1 MELTRRHLLC
11 GCAATALTGCVSQG
25 GGGARIKA
33 GYAPSLDSAEG
44 GLWEIFNK
52 AEADL
57 KFSPLRMTDAE
68 LNRYVTD
75 IACRLA
81 GKHCTDM
88 RVYLMRTP
96 FFNANMAPN
105 GMMQVWSGLLL
116 RCQNEAQLAAV
127 LGHEIGHYLKRHSL
141 QRFEQIRDSSSVA
154 AFLGIAIAAAGGG
167 ALANLPGLVALANI
181 FAFSREQ
188 EREADGVGLE
198 LMVNAGYEPTQAS
211 EIWRGLIEERDAGL
225 TAEERRDQSRQQD
238 VFFASHPAPADRA
251 QALAL
256 QAAAYPGGKRVVGED
271 RYLAQARAF
280 RDTMMQDELRLHQYS
295 RTLVIIERMKA
306 ANPGDADPFY
316 YEGEIYRTRNDGI
329 DAGRAM
335 NAYGRALELDEAHGP
350 TWRGIGILHR
360 RAGKPEKAADAFRRY
375 LELVPDAEDRLMIQS
390 YVGA

>member
-1 MELTRRHLLC
+1 MHLTRRHLLC
-11 GCAATALTGCVSQG
+11 GCAATALTGCVSQSG
-25 GGGARIKA
+25 GSRIQA
-33 GYAPSLDSAEG
+33 GHAPTLDSVEG
-44 GLWEIFNK
+44 GLWDIFNK
-52 AEADL
+52 AEEDV

-127 LGHEIGHYLKRHSL
+127 IGHEIGHYLKRHSL

-181 FAFSREQ
+181 FSFSREQ
-188 EREADGVGLE
+188 EREADGIGLE
-198 LMVNAGYEPTQAS
+198 LMVNAGYDPVQAS

-225 TAEERRDQSRQQD
+225 TEEEKRERRDQQD

-256 QAAAYPGGKRVVGED
+256 QAAAFPGGKRVVGEE

-280 RDTMMQDELRLHQYS
+280 RDRMMQDELRLHQYD
-295 RTLVIIERMKA
+295 RTLVIIARMKA

-316 YEGEIYRTRNDGI
+316 YEGEVYRARDDGI
-329 DAGRAM
+329 DSGRAM
-335 NAYGRALELDEAHGP
+335 NAYGRALELDESHGLS
-350 TWRGIGILHR
+350 WRGVGILHR
-360 RAGKPEKAADAFRRY
+360 RAGKQEQAANAFRRY
-375 LELVPDAEDRLMIQS
+375 LELVPDADDRLMIQS

>member
-1 MELTRRHLLC
+1 MHFTRRHLLC
-11 GCAATALTGCVSQG
+11 GCAATALTGCVGAG
-25 GGGARIKA
+25 GGKPIAA
-33 GYAPSLDSAEG
+33 GYAPALDSVEG

-57 KFSPLRMTDAE
+57 KFSPLRMTDEE

-81 GKHCTDM
+81 GSHCPDM
-88 RVYLMRTP
+88 RGYLVRTP
-96 FFNANMAPN
+96 FFNASMAPN

-141 QRFEQIRDSSSVA
+141 QRFEQMRDNATIA
-154 AFLGIAIAAAGGG
+154 AFLGIAVAAAGGG

-198 LMVNAGYEPTQAS
+198 LMVNAGYSPIEAS
-211 EIWRGLIEERDAGL
+211 EIWRGLIQERDAGL
-225 TAEERRDQSRQQD
+225 TADERADRKDKSD
-238 VFFASHPAPADRA
+238 VFFASHPAPEDRA
-251 QALAL
+251 QTLAL
-256 QAAAYPGGKRVVGED
+256 QAAAYPGGKRIVGEE

-280 RDTMMQDELRLHQYS
+280 RDMMMQDELRLHQHD
-295 RTLVIIERMKA
+295 RTLVIVDRMKA

-316 YEGEIYRTRNDGI
+316 YEGEVYRSRNEGLDDGL
-329 DAGRAM
+329 AMRA
-335 NAYGRALELDEAHGP
+335 YSRAIEADDDHGLA
-350 TWRGIGILHR
+350 WRGIGILHR
-360 RAGKPEKAADAFRRY
+360 RAGREADAATAFQRY
-375 LELVPDAEDRLMIQS
+375 LELVPDASDRLMIQS

>member
-1 MELTRRHLLC
+1 MHLNRRHLLC
-11 GCAATALTGCVSQG
+11 GCAATALTGCVSSG
-25 GGGARIKA
+25 GGKPIAA
-33 GYAPSLDSAEG
+33 GYAPTLDSAEG

-57 KFSPLRMTDAE
+57 KFSPLRMTDE
-68 LNRYVTD
+68 DLNRYVTD

-81 GKHCTDM
+81 GKHCPDM
-88 RVYLMRTP
+88 RVYLVRTP

-127 LGHEIGHYLKRHSL
+127 IGHEIGHYLKRHSL
-141 QRFEQIRDSSSVA
+141 QRFEQIRDNASVA

-167 ALANLPGLVALANI
+167 SLANLPGLVALANI

-198 LMVNAGYEPTQAS
+198 LMVNAGYSPVEAS
-211 EIWRGLIEERDAGL
+211 EIWRGLIQERDAGL
-225 TAEERRDQSRQQD
+225 TAEERADRKDRAD
-238 VFFASHPAPADRA
+238 VFFASHPAPEDRA

-256 QAAAYPGGKRVVGED
+256 QAAAFSGGKRIVGEE

-280 RDTMMQDELRLHQYS
+280 RDMMMQDELRLHQYD
-295 RTLVIIERMKA
+295 RTLVIIDRMKA
-306 ANPGDADPFY
+306 ANQGDADPFY
-316 YEGEIYRTRNDGI
+316 YEGEVYRSRNDGL
-329 DAGRAM
+329 DTGLAM
-335 NAYGRALELDEAHGP
+335 NAYSRAIAIDEDHGLA
-350 TWRGIGILHR
+350 WRGMGILHR
-360 RAGKPEKAADAFRRY
+360 RAGRESDAADAFRRY
-375 LELVPDAEDRLMIQS
+375 LALVPDAEDRLMIQS

>member
-1 MELTRRHLLC
+1 MDLTRRHLLC

-25 GGGARIKA
+25 GGSRIQA
-33 GYAPSLDSAEG
+33 GHAPTLDSVEG
-44 GLWEIFNK
+44 GLWDIFNR

-57 KFSPLRMTDAE
+57 KFSPLRMTDEE
-68 LNRYVTD
+68 LNRYVSD

-81 GKHCTDM
+81 GRHCADM
-88 RVYLMRTP
+88 RVYLVRTP

-105 GMMQVWSGLLL
+105 GMMQVWSGLML

-127 LGHEIGHYLKRHSL
+127 IGHEIGHYLKRHSL
-141 QRFEQIRDSSSVA
+141 QRFEQIRDSSTVA

-188 EREADGVGLE
+188 EREADGIGLE
-198 LMVNAGYEPTQAS
+198 LMVNAGYDPVQAS

-225 TAEERRDQSRQQD
+225 TAEEKRDQERQRD

-256 QAAAYPGGKRVVGED
+256 QAAAFPGGKRIVGED

-280 RDTMMQDELRLHQYS
+280 RDMMMQDELRLQQYS
-295 RTLVIIERMKA
+295 RTLVIVERMKM

-316 YEGEIYRTRNDGI
+316 YEGEVYRSRNDGI
-329 DAGRAM
+329 DSGRAM
-335 NAYGRALELDEAHGP
+335 NAYGRALELDELHGP
-350 TWRGIGILHR
+350 AWRGIGILHR
-360 RAGKPEKAADAFRRY
+360 RAGRQDKAAEAFRRY
-375 LELVPDAEDRLMIQS
+375 LELVPGAEDRLMIQS

>member
-1 MELTRRHLLC
+1 MDLTRRHLLC

-25 GGGARIKA
+25 GGSRIQA
-33 GYAPSLDSAEG
+33 GHAPTLDSVEG
-44 GLWEIFNK
+44 GLWDIFNR

-57 KFSPLRMTDAE
+57 KFSPLRMTDEE
-68 LNRYVTD
+68 LNRYVSD

-81 GKHCTDM
+81 GRHCADM
-88 RVYLMRTP
+88 RVYLVRTP

-105 GMMQVWSGLLL
+105 GMMQVWSGLML

-127 LGHEIGHYLKRHSL
+127 IGHEIGHYLKRHSL
-141 QRFEQIRDSSSVA
+141 QRFEQIRDSSTVA

-188 EREADGVGLE
+188 EREADGIGLE
-198 LMVNAGYEPTQAS
+198 LMVNAGYDPVQAS

-225 TAEERRDQSRQQD
+225 TAEEKRDQERQRD

-256 QAAAYPGGKRVVGED
+256 QAAAFPGGKRIVGED

-280 RDTMMQDELRLHQYS
+280 RDMMMQDELRLQQYS
-295 RTLVIIERMKA
+295 RTLVIIERMKV

-316 YEGEIYRTRNDGI
+316 YEGEVYRSRNDGI
-329 DAGRAM
+329 DSGRAM
-335 NAYGRALELDEAHGP
+335 NAYGRALELDELHGP
-350 TWRGIGILHR
+350 AWRGMGILHR
-360 RAGKPEKAADAFRRY
+360 RAGRQDKAAEAFRRY
-375 LELVPDAEDRLMIQS
+375 LELVPGAEDRLMIQS

>member
-1 MELTRRHLLC
+1 MDLTRRHLLC

-25 GGGARIKA
+25 GGSQIQA
-33 GYAPSLDSAEG
+33 GHAPTLDSVEG
-44 GLWEIFNK
+44 GLWDIFNR

-57 KFSPLRMTDAE
+57 KFSPLRMTDEE
-68 LNRYVTD
+68 LNRYVSD

-81 GKHCTDM
+81 GRHCADM
-88 RVYLMRTP
+88 RVYLVRTP

-105 GMMQVWSGLLL
+105 GMMQVWSGLML

-127 LGHEIGHYLKRHSL
+127 IGHEIGHYLKRHSL
-141 QRFEQIRDSSSVA
+141 QRFEQIRDSSTVA

-188 EREADGVGLE
+188 EREADGIGLE
-198 LMVNAGYEPTQAS
+198 LMVNAGYDPVQAS

-225 TAEERRDQSRQQD
+225 TAEEKRDQERQRD

-256 QAAAYPGGKRVVGED
+256 QAAAFPGGKRIVGED

-280 RDTMMQDELRLHQYS
+280 RDMMMQDELRLQQYS
-295 RTLVIIERMKA
+295 RTLVIIERMKV

-316 YEGEIYRTRNDGI
+316 YEGEVYRSRNDGI
-329 DAGRAM
+329 DSGRSM
-335 NAYGRALELDEAHGP
+335 NAYGRALELDELHGP
-350 TWRGIGILHR
+350 AWRGMGILHR
-360 RAGKPEKAADAFRRY
+360 RAGRQDKAAEAFRRY
-375 LELVPDAEDRLMIQS
+375 LELVPGAEDRLMIQS

>member
-1 MELTRRHLLC
+1 MDFTRRHLLC

-25 GGGARIKA
+25 GGSRIQA
-33 GYAPSLDSAEG
+33 GHAPTLDSVEG
-44 GLWEIFNK
+44 GLWDIFNR

-57 KFSPLRMTDAE
+57 KFSPLRMTDEE
-68 LNRYVTD
+68 LNRYVSD

-81 GKHCTDM
+81 GRHCADM
-88 RVYLMRTP
+88 RVYLVRTP

-105 GMMQVWSGLLL
+105 GMMQVWSGLML

-127 LGHEIGHYLKRHSL
+127 IGHEIGHYLKRHSL
-141 QRFEQIRDSSSVA
+141 QRFEQIRDSSTVA

-188 EREADGVGLE
+188 EREADGIGLE
-198 LMVNAGYEPTQAS
+198 LMVNAGYDPVQAS

-225 TAEERRDQSRQQD
+225 TAEEKRDQERQRD

-256 QAAAYPGGKRVVGED
+256 QAAAFPGGKRIVGED

-280 RDTMMQDELRLHQYS
+280 RDMMMQDELRLQQYS
-295 RTLVIIERMKA
+295 RTLVIIERMKV

-316 YEGEIYRTRNDGI
+316 YEGEVYRSRNDGI
-329 DAGRAM
+329 DSGRAM
-335 NAYGRALELDEAHGP
+335 NAYGRALELDELHGP
-350 TWRGIGILHR
+350 AWRGMGILHR
-360 RAGKPEKAADAFRRY
+360 RAGRQDKAAEAFRRY
-375 LELVPDAEDRLMIQS
+375 LELVPGAEDRLMIQS

>member
-1 MELTRRHLLC
+1 MDLTRRHLLC

-25 GGGARIKA
+25 GGSRIQA
-33 GYAPSLDSAEG
+33 GHAPTLDSVEG
-44 GLWEIFNK
+44 GLWDIFNR

-57 KFSPLRMTDAE
+57 KFSPLRMTDEE
-68 LNRYVTD
+68 LNRYVSD

-81 GKHCTDM
+81 GRHCADM
-88 RVYLMRTP
+88 RVYLVRTP

-105 GMMQVWSGLLL
+105 GMMQVWSGLML

-127 LGHEIGHYLKRHSL
+127 IGHEIGHYLKRHSL
-141 QRFEQIRDSSSVA
+141 QRFEQIRDSSTVA

-188 EREADGVGLE
+188 EREADGIGLE
-198 LMVNAGYEPTQAS
+198 LMVNAGYDPVQAS

-225 TAEERRDQSRQQD
+225 TAEEKRDQERQRD

-256 QAAAYPGGKRVVGED
+256 QAAAFPGGKRIVGED

-280 RDTMMQDELRLHQYS
+280 RDMMMQDELRLQQYS
-295 RTLVIIERMKA
+295 RTLVIIERMKM

-316 YEGEIYRTRNDGI
+316 YEGEVYRSRNDGI
-329 DAGRAM
+329 DSGRAM
-335 NAYGRALELDEAHGP
+335 NAYGRALELDELHGP
-350 TWRGIGILHR
+350 AWRGMGILHR
-360 RAGKPEKAADAFRRY
+360 RAGRQDKAAEAFRRY
-375 LELVPDAEDRLMIQS
+375 LELVPGAEDRLMIQS